1 MTTIER
7 IEEAKRKL
15 TKTKA
20 KSKKEA
26 PVVEIKK
33 TEIPVTPK
41 QVIVVKSP
49 VPEAPVNKP
58 DPVPFV
64 EVNPD
69 DKYIKRFVYLNSL
82 HANINMFLR
91 MMVDTDTNVA
101 AIMKRIGGYVDK
113 KVFVDLQNHFRE
125 AHGKVHSTFYEN
137 NFDSIELES
146 LKALTKDGTNPTSK
160 ESVIERIDELFFKFD
175 TSLGV
180 LHEAHLVCTNKE
192 YFNFFIEL
200 KALLRLAGNDYKE
213 NQVEDRILIYEKIIN
228 IETNVNLLKTTFKI

>member
-1 MTTIER
+1 MTTIDR

-20 KSKKEA
+20 KSKKETLVA
-26 PVVEIKK
+26 ETKKNEISAISKQPIDIK
-33 TEIPVTPK
+33 TPIPET
-41 QVIVVKSP
+41 
-49 VPEAPVNKP
+49 PVNKP
-58 DPVPFV
+58 DPIPFV
-64 EVNPD
+64 AVNPD

-101 AIMKRIGGYVDK
+101 AIMKRVGGYVDK

-125 AHGKVHSTFYEN
+125 AHGKVHSSFYEN

-180 LHEAHLVCTNKE
+180 LHEAQLVCTNKE
-192 YFNFFIEL
+192 YFNSFIEL

-213 NQVEDRILIYEKIIN
+213 NQVEDRVLIYEKITN
-228 IETNVNLLKTTFKI
+228 IETNVNLLKATFKI